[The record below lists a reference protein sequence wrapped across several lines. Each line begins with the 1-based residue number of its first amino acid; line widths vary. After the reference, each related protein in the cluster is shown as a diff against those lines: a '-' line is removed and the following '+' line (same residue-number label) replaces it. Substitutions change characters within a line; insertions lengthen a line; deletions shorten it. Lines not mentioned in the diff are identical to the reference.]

1 MTVSP
6 GLFGTDGMVGALA
19 EVIERAAELA
29 ETPDPRTARLRGA
42 LEGLERLMNG
52 SAQAA
57 GLQLA
62 LECILQLAESGEGP
76 AELRLQQVQSLARDV
91 LYPDQM
97 QEVLH
102 DCG

>member
-62 LECILQLAESGEGP
+62 LECILQLTEDEGP
-76 AELRLQQVQSLARDV
+76 AELRLQQVQALARDV
-91 LYPDQM
+91 LCPDQM